1 MYLFILMEN
10 TLAHAVKA
18 ARGDVLKDRVRNK
31 AGKIA
36 DLFL

>member
-10 TLAHAVKA
+10 TLAHALKE
-18 ARGDVLKDRVRNK
+18 ARKDVLKDRVRNK